1 MNDYWNDPAN
11 ESTSKESDAV
21 WEMLE
26 AAGVDD
32 SINGEV
38 CELIDGLVG
47 KANNA
52 AERIAELEARQV
64 PDGYCLI
71 TTSALRQMVGEE
83 QFANLVAACVYPSA
97 PAGSGEV
104 KPQSP
109 ERADRPMKYSGWD
122 EDDDISNL
130 MGG

>member
-1 MNDYWNDPAN
+1 MDIHNPWRESLENCAIGDNYLRSN
-11 ESTSKESDAV
+11 EYH
-21 WEMLE
+21 
-26 AAGVDD
+26 
-32 SINGEV
+32 
-38 CELIDGLVG
+38 ELADFIDMQL
-47 KANNA
+47 A
-52 AERIAELEARQV
+52 RIAELEARQV